1 MGEIL
6 EFRPKEAT
14 LSRTEKPMTPAEIFI
29 FPGVRIERKG
39 FSLAD
44 RLYMPEKRARKS
56 CRSRQKSKE

>member
-6 EFRPKEAT
+6 EYRPKAPEGVR
-14 LSRTEKPMTPAEIFI
+14 SVKPTAPAEIFI

-44 RLYMPEKRARKS
+44 RLNSPGKS
-56 CRSRQKSKE
+56 VLSGQKSKE

>member
-6 EFRPKEAT
+6 KFQPRT
-14 LSRTEKPMTPAEIFI
+14 LSTSAAERLTAPAEVFI

-44 RLYMPEKRARKS
+44 RLFTPSKRAHKP
-56 CRSRQKSKE
+56 CQSRQKTKE

>member
-6 EFRPKEAT
+6 EYRPKEPEAVR
-14 LSRTEKPMTPAEIFI
+14 SIKPSAPAEIFI

-44 RLYMPEKRARKS
+44 RLYSPAKS
-56 CRSRQKSKE
+56 VQSGQKSKE